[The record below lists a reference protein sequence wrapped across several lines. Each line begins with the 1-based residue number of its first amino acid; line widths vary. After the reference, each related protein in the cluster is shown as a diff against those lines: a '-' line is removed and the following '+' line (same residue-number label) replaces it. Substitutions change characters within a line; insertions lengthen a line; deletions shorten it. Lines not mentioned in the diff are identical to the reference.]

1 MKRIISILLIAVM
14 ALSFTACGAK
24 RESAQDVVVKAITA
38 VKDMDWETAQSYWG
52 EDTLDAASNLTETET
67 DEQSLALLQLLTKN
81 LSYTIT
87 GSQEDEQA
95 GTATV
100 SVDFTNVNMSLI
112 LAELITNVLSDAFT
126 YAFLPEDQQP
136 SDEEMTN
143 KYMEDLTELMTA
155 DDVEMITTSVD
166 IPLTLEDDQWK
177 IASSEEAADA
187 MLGGILSYADSMA
200 EQFSGLTE

>member
-1 MKRIISILLIAVM
+1 MKRIVSVLLIAVM

-24 RESAQDVVVKAITA
+24 RQSAQDVVDQAITA
-38 VKDMDWETAQSYWG
+38 VKDMDWETAQAYWG
-52 EDTLDAASNLTETET
+52 EDALDAASNLTETET
-67 DEQSLALLQLLTKN
+67 DEQALALLQLLTQS

-100 SVDFTNVNMSLI
+100 SVDFTNVNMSLV
-112 LAELITNVLSDAFT
+112 LAELIKNALSDALT

-136 SDEEMTN
+136 SDEEMTA
-143 KYMEDLTELMTA
+143 KYLEDLTELMTA
-155 DDVEMITTSVD
+155 DDVEMLTTSVD

-187 MLGGILSYADSMA
+187 MLGGIISYAESMA